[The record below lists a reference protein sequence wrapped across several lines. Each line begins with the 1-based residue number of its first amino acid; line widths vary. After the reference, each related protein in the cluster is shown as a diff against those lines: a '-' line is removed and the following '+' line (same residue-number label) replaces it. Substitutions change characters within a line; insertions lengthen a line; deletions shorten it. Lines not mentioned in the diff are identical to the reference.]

1 MHPLETYLAE
11 IATLRGATKETSG
24 YPALANLLNAVGHT
38 LKPKVRCIIH
48 PKNSGAG
55 IPDGGLFIARPV
67 EKPDEEASFIDQK
80 PARGVIEVKSTGDE
94 IADIAETEQVKEYLE
109 HYGLVLADELPE
121 LSAPETRRQ
130 RQTHPA

>member
-24 YPALANLLNAVGHT
+24 YPVLANLLNAIGQT

-55 IPDGGLFIARPV
+55 IPDGGLFT
-67 EKPDEEASFIDQK
+67 PDQLKNRNEEESFIDQK
-80 PARGVIEVKSTGDE
+80 PARGVIEVKSTRDE
-94 IADIAETEQVKEYLE
+94 IAALAETKQAKEYLQ
-109 HYGLVLADELPE
+109 HYDKHN
-121 LSAPETRRQ
+121 SQ
-130 RQTHPA
+130 IY